1 MKPPALT
8 LLGALVVLRCLP
20 GLADAQMMRSPLA
33 LALPDE
39 AKMELVWIPPGG
51 FMMGSADGPEDER
64 PVRRVAVTR
73 GFWIGKYEVAQEQ
86 FCAVTHRRPSVVEAD
101 TNPVEKV
108 SYEDAQEFLADL
120 NRKVPAPPGFF
131 FRLPT
136 EAEWEYACRA
146 GTRTRHPTGNDPAGL
161 KGIAWFK
168 DNSDFKPHP
177 VGQRAPNAWG
187 VCDMLGN
194 VSEWCADWLAPYSAA
209 ETTDPAGPPKGTHR
223 VIRGGSFADAP
234 ERVSSSFR
242 GGVPP
247 SWRYGYVGFRI
258 VCAVMVRPVR
268 LAPGVPAQPSQP
280 QPAGK

>member
-1 MKPPALT
+1 MKLPVLAL
-8 LLGALVVLRCLP
+8 ACVAACLP
-20 GLADAQMMRSPLA
+20 GPAEAQAVRPPLV
-33 LALPDE
+33 LALPDD
-39 AKMELVWIPPGG
+39 AKMELVWIAPGG
-51 FMMGSADGPEDER
+51 FMMGAADGPEDER

-73 GFWIGKYEVAQEQ
+73 GFWIGKYEVTQEQ

-101 TNPVEKV
+101 GNPVEKV
-108 SYEDAQEFLADL
+108 SHEDAQEFLADL
-120 NRKVPAPPGFF
+120 NRRVPAPAGFV

-146 GTRTRHPTGNDPAGL
+146 GTRTRHPAGNDVAGL

-168 DNSDFKPHP
+168 DNSGFKPHP
-177 VGQRAPNAWG
+177 VGERAPNGWG

-194 VSEWCADWLAPYSAA
+194 VSEWCADWLAPYSPA
-209 ETTDPAGPPKGTHR
+209 EVTDPVGPPKGRHR

-258 VCAVMVRPVR
+258 VCAATVRPVGP
-268 LAPGVPAQPSQP
+268 APVLPVQPPRPKPAV
-280 QPAGK
+280 K